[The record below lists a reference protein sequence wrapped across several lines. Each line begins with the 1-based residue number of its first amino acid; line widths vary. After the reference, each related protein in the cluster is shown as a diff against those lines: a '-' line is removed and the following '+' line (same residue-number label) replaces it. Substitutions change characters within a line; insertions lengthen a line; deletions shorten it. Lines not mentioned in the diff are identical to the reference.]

1 MEQTIKRIFIAEPE
15 PKTKQKS
22 KQTNGNKLVDC
33 TKEKKTRVEATIW
46 ELVADDLSH
55 STQVQILN
63 YLKNNLKTENNL
75 KTDAGPYANKYVSH
89 IKSKI
94 CSYKNQD
101 IKKNRIELDKLIT
114 YGETLDLLSSSGLRC
129 HYCADE
135 VFILYEKVRE
145 NKQWSLDRINN
156 DIGHNSGNLVIACLE
171 CNLKRRRTNKDSF
184 MFTKNMV
191 ICREGYIQNEGED
204 GEDGD
209 KEDKEDQ

>member
-15 PKTKQKS
+15 PKTKSKS
-22 KQTNGNKLVDC
+22 KQVDGNKLVDC

-46 ELVADDLSH
+46 ELVADDLTH

-63 YLKNNLKTENNL
+63 YLKNNL

-101 IKKNRIELDKLIT
+101 IKKNRLDLGKLIT
-114 YGETLDLLSSSGLRC
+114 YDETLDLLSSSGLRC

-135 VFILYEKVRE
+135 VYILYEKVRE

>member
-15 PKTKQKS
+15 PKTKSKS

-63 YLKNNLKTENNL
+63 YLKNNLKT
-75 KTDAGPYANKYVSH
+75 DAGPYASKYVSH

-101 IKKNRIELDKLIT
+101 IKKNRLDLDKLIT
-114 YGETLDLLSSSGLRC
+114 YDETLDLLSSSGLRC
-129 HYCADE
+129 HYCSDE
-135 VFILYEKVRE
+135 VYILYEKVRE

-191 ICREGYIQNEGED
+191 ICREGYIQNDE
-204 GEDGD
+204 
-209 KEDKEDQ
+209 EDKDDEDKDEEEH

>member
-15 PKTKQKS
+15 PKTKSKS

-46 ELVADDLSH
+46 ELVADDLTH

-63 YLKNNLKTENNL
+63 YLKNNLKT
-75 KTDAGPYANKYVSH
+75 DAGPYASKYVSH

-101 IKKNRIELDKLIT
+101 IKKNRLDLDKLIT
-114 YGETLDLLSSSGLRC
+114 YDETLDLLSSSGLRC

-135 VFILYEKVRE
+135 VYILYEKVRE

-191 ICREGYIQNEGED
+191 ICREGYIQNDEKE
-204 GEDGD
+204 E
-209 KEDKEDQ
+209 EDKEYKDDEEN

>member
-63 YLKNNLKTENNL
+63 YLKNNLKT
-75 KTDAGPYANKYVSH
+75 DAGPYANKYVSH

-101 IKKNRIELDKLIT
+101 IKKNRLDLDKLIT
-114 YGETLDLLSSSGLRC
+114 YDETLDLLSSSGLRC

-191 ICREGYIQNEGED
+191 ICREGYIQNDEQEED
-204 GEDGD
+204 ED
-209 KEDKEDQ
+209 KEDKEYKDDEEN

>member
-15 PKTKQKS
+15 PKTKSKS

-46 ELVADDLSH
+46 ELVADDLTH

-63 YLKNNLKTENNL
+63 YLKNNLKT
-75 KTDAGPYANKYVSH
+75 DAGPYASKYVSH

-101 IKKNRIELDKLIT
+101 IKKNRLDLDKLIT
-114 YGETLDLLSSSGLRC
+114 YDETLDLLSSSGLRC

-135 VFILYEKVRE
+135 VYILYEKVRE

-191 ICREGYIQNEGED
+191 ICREGYIQDEED
-204 GEDGD
+204 EED
-209 KEDKEDQ
+209 KEDKEDE